1 MPNFVY
7 EALNE
12 AGQPHKG
19 EIAASSR
26 EEARARIRSKG
37 YFPTS
42 VRERKT
48 RKPRKSEAAAT
59 QAHSGGSSQK
69 KWSDVSLSIGG
80 VSTKALTTITRQL
93 STLQDAGL
101 PILRSVSVLEQQ
113 QKPCRLK
120 NILKEVH
127 DDVSGGSSLSD
138 AMAKHPKAFDK
149 LYTKM
154 IAAGEVGGVLD
165 QILNRLADFMEKSA
179 RLKRRIIGAMIYPAV
194 VLSVAS
200 IILLGIMIFIVPTF
214 EKIFSD
220 FDAKLP
226 ELTVNLISASKWL
239 GGALYPDQALPGVIY
254 VLASP
259 FLVFFGLKLA
269 RKTTVGRR
277 VLDRMMLMVPVAGQL
292 VSKST
297 IARFARTL
305 GTLINAGVPILDA
318 ILITRDTT
326 GNFVYQDAL
335 QKIHDSVRQGDS
347 FVEPLRRTRVCD
359 AIVCNMV
366 DVGEETGELDKMLL
380 KVADNYDEEVD
391 TLVNSLVSLLE
402 PLMVIF
408 LGGSVG
414 FIVVALFLPLV
425 SLIQSVQGG
434 G

>member
-1 MPNFVY
+1 MPTFVY

-19 EIAASSR
+19 EITASNR

-37 YFPTS
+37 FFPTS

-48 RKPRKSEAAAT
+48 RKARRDDTAAQT
-59 QAHSGGSSQK
+59 LGSAPPTK
-69 KWSDVSLSIGG
+69 KWADISLSFGG
-80 VSTKALTTITRQL
+80 VSTKALTATTRQL

-101 PILRSVSVLEQQ
+101 PILRSLAVLEQQ
-113 QKPCRLK
+113 QKTGRLK
-120 NILKEVH
+120 GILKDVH

-214 EKIFSD
+214 EKIFND

-226 ELTVNLISASKWL
+226 DLTIKLISGSKWL
-239 GGALYPDQALPGVIY
+239 GGMSHPDQAVPGVVY
-254 VLASP
+254 VALSP
-259 FLVFFGLKLA
+259 VVLFFGLKLA
-269 RKTTVGRR
+269 RKTTLGRR
-277 VLDRMMLMVPVAGQL
+277 VLDQIILMLPVVGNL

-297 IARFARTL
+297 IARFCRTL

-326 GNFVYQDAL
+326 NNFVYQDAL
-335 QKIHDSVRQGDS
+335 QKIHDSVRQGDT
-347 FVEPLRRTRVCD
+347 FVEPLRKTRVCD
-359 AIVCNMV
+359 AIVSNMI

-402 PLMVIF
+402 PLMVVF

-425 SLIQSVQGG
+425 SLIQSVQGAG
-434 G
+434 